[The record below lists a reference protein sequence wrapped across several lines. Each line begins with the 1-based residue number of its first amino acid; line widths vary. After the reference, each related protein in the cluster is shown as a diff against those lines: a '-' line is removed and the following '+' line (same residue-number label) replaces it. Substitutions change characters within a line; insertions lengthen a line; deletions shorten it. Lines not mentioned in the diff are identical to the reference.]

1 MTNTK
6 FVFLATFSGSGSKLL
21 QAQLSNL
28 KNIFTIPAY
37 PLLYFYPHFN
47 EWKKIYK
54 NKLNAKKV
62 LHLILK
68 KHKSIVDSRKIKGF
82 NGLTN
87 LGENKKQFLKISEI
101 QFKKNFLKFLENKKI
116 NSANVIK
123 AIHFAYKKTINDN
136 KPFNLFHIHSIE
148 YLNKYGAKD
157 FPESK
162 IIFTIRNPIYNFWRR
177 IYSDVKIE
185 NIRFDYTDK
194 EYLKNYLYLNR
205 LRDIYIT
212 FKNINISLKKRAKFI
227 KFEDIKLKNS
237 KIIKKICKFL
247 KIKYDQ
253 NNFTKLG
260 FLGKKWWG
268 DKIYKGY
275 NEKQNFVKSNFNYDI
290 ELNSFAKY
298 EILILKKILSPYLS
312 KFRYLKKNSI
322 IESFL
327 TNILFLFI
335 LFFPTKYGFKLFL
348 KRFNLFNFLRY
359 VENLYN
365 EVFKNNLNNY
375 YFNAMY
381 KYKWN
386 YRIAYLTKYDF
397 LRKHIFYNQQS
408 VLVKIVYFIY
418 KILLYFYYQLE
429 LFFLY
434 FIRIYLIFSIFFI
447 VRRKINN
454 LNFS

>member
-1 MTNTK
+1 MTNTN

-47 EWKKIYK
+47 EWKQRYK

-62 LHLILK
+62 LYLILK
-68 KHKSIVDSRKIKGF
+68 KHKSVVDSRKIKGF

-87 LGENKKQFLKISEI
+87 LGANKKQFLKISEKK
-101 QFKKNFLKFLENKKI
+101 FRKNFLKFFENKKI
-116 NSANVIK
+116 DSVNVIK
-123 AIHFAYKKTINDN
+123 AIHFAYKKTINNN
-136 KPFNLFHIHSIE
+136 KALNLFHVHSIE
-148 YLNKYGAKD
+148 YLNKYAAKD

-177 IYSDVKIE
+177 VFSDIKIE
-185 NIRFDYTDK
+185 NVRFDYTDK

-212 FKNINISLKKRAKFI
+212 FKNINLSLKKRAKFI
-227 KFEDIKLKNS
+227 KFEDIKLNNS
-237 KIIKKICKFL
+237 KTIKTVCKFL
-247 KIKYDQ
+247 KIKHNQ
-253 NNFTKLG
+253 NNSKLG

-275 NEKQNFVKSNFNYDI
+275 NEKQNFVKSNFNYDV
-290 ELNSFAKY
+290 ELNSFSNY
-298 EILILKKILSPYLS
+298 EILVLKKILKPYLL
-312 KFRYLKKNSI
+312 KFRYLKKNDI

-327 TNILFLFI
+327 INISFLFI
-335 LFFPTKYGFKLFL
+335 IFLPTKYGLKLFL
-348 KRFNLFNFLRY
+348 NRFSLFSFYRY
-359 VENLYN
+359 IKNLYK

-386 YRIAYLTKYDF
+386 YRIAYLIKYDF
-397 LRKHIFYNQQS
+397 LRRYIFYNQHT
-408 VLVKIVYFIY
+408 VFIKLIYFVY
-418 KILLYFYYQLE
+418 KTMLYFYYQFE

-434 FIRIYLIFSIFFI
+434 FLRIYLILCIFFI